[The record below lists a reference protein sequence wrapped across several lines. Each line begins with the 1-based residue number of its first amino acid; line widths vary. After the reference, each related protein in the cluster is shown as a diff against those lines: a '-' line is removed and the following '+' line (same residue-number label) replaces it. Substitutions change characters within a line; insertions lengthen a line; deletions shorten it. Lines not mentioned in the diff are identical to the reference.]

1 MLTMHSCYIDDFRNL
16 WVDVH
21 CDGRRQW
28 AIACSDLKDDVRNK
42 EELAERAQE
51 IYRDINFEEYFKKLP
66 NIEDADIPMQWA
78 YSAADSSGTLYCNFC
93 YRYSDT
99 KFKQCNCMT
108 KEDFRRRLKA
118 DMKKY
123 GINEDLIESIDDPEY
138 MYRAS
143 ILLTEYFTA
152 PVDLSS

>member
-1 MLTMHSCYIDDFRNL
+1 MLTIHNCFIDDFRNL
-16 WVDVH
+16 WADVH

-28 AIACSDLKDDVRNK
+28 TIACSDLKDDGRTR
-42 EELAERAQE
+42 EELAKRAEE

-66 NIEDADIPMQWA
+66 HIEDADIPMQRA
-78 YSAADSSGTLYCNFC
+78 YDAADFSETIYGDFC
-93 YRYSDT
+93 YRFSDAE
-99 KFKQCNCMT
+99 FEQRSGMT
-108 KEDFRRRLKA
+108 KEDFRRRLNA

-123 GINEDLIESIDDPEY
+123 GINEDLIESSDDLEY

-152 PVDLSS
+152 PVNLSS